1 MNNHDASVKGDRDI
15 TFDILKGFGILL
27 MLCGHYWPGS
37 HWAHQV
43 IYSFHM
49 PLFFLVAGYFSK
61 PVTQGGAGHTIKKNA
76 KRLLLPFVATQLL
89 LVAWG
94 GIQAMAKHDV
104 SYVLKPSLSLL
115 WGSCD
120 VLDSQ
125 WGLIYVGPMWFLPAL
140 FWAKTAFECL
150 ASKLREWTLLL
161 VCVIVSVASMVL
173 HVFTNSPWC
182 LLQGLSCLT
191 FVAMGYLA
199 KQKLFPRWTYW
210 IALLCWP
217 VAIVFSSIEVA
228 DCTYHLYPLDV
239 LGACGG
245 TLFVWWWSSKVTK
258 IGALSRVL
266 AWFGV
271 NSMLILCF
279 HNFEWFSSISYSV
292 TAHIP
297 FDVQGNWMIL
307 LRFSLTLVLV
317 FLAIYTPFVR
327 DVYGAR
333 TVKR

>member
-1 MNNHDASVKGDRDI
+1 MVKGNRVI
-15 TFDILKGFGILL
+15 TFDILKGLGILL
-27 MLCGHYWPGS
+27 MLCGHYWPNS

-61 PVTQGGAGHTIKKNA
+61 PVTEEGAGLAIKKNA

-89 LVAWG
+89 LMAWG

-104 SYVLKPSLSLL
+104 SYVLKPTLSLL

-120 VLDSQ
+120 VLDSR
-125 WGLIYVGPMWFLPAL
+125 WGLVYVGPMWFLPAL
-140 FWAKTAFECL
+140 FWAKTVFEIL
-150 ASKLREWTLLL
+150 VARLRDWWLLM
-161 VCVIVSVASMVL
+161 VCVSVSVLSIVL
-173 HVFTNSPWC
+173 HLYTSSPWC
-182 LLQGLSCLT
+182 ILQGLSCLT
-191 FVAMGYLA
+191 FVAIGYLA
-199 KQKLFPRWTYW
+199 KQKLFPHWVYW

-217 VAIVFSSIEVA
+217 AAIVFSSMEVA

-245 TLFVWWWSSKVTK
+245 TLFVWWLSSKVTK
-258 IGALSRVL
+258 IGAISRVF

-271 NSMLILCF
+271 NSLLVLCF
-279 HNFEWFSSISYSV
+279 HDFEWFSSISYSV
-292 TAHIP
+292 TAHVP
-297 FDVQGNWMIL
+297 FDVPGDWMIL

-317 FLAIYTPFVR
+317 LLALYMPFVR
-327 DVYGAR
+327 DVYGTR
-333 TVKR
+333 TEKH